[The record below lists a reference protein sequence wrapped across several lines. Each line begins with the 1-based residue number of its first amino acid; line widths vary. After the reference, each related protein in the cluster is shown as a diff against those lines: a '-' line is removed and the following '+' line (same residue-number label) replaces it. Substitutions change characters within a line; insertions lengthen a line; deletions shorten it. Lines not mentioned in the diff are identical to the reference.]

1 MGCSAS
7 KTDNAAQLPPADIII
22 MQNTPW
28 APSQKGASK
37 FVCVTVD
44 DEPTIRAS
52 LDTKL
57 RDHPLVEAVHP
68 LDDGKGLTEFIR
80 DNVMDGWSAG
90 NPLTPHPPPVRC
102 IVFLDIIL
110 VTKNGTVRC
119 KELRKAFGHAV
130 CIIASTANVGDHSLT
145 TYKQSGFDGVLSK
158 LFTTKAVNILLRHVN
173 NTPHLWIVQV

>member
-80 DNVMDGWSAG
+80 DNVMGGWSAG

-110 VTKNGTVRC
+110 VTRTALCVARSCGRRLVTRCVSLRRRRTWGTIR
-119 KELRKAFGHAV
+119 
-130 CIIASTANVGDHSLT
+130 
-145 TYKQSGFDGVLSK
+145 
-158 LFTTKAVNILLRHVN
+158 
-173 NTPHLWIVQV
+173 